1 MSEELKHIADMMF
14 EISGKNT
21 KEILEDFFDSLNK
34 IFKPLVGGLESE
46 YNYYIN
52 QKDIDDIIFDIGNY
66 SLNKIKENQFPSKVA
81 VGKDQIKVY
90 YSKIIELRNNVEI
103 KGVVYPEVL
112 NKEKLRVIF
121 DV

>member
-1 MSEELKHIADMMF
+1 MSEELNHIADMMF

-46 YNYYIN
+46 YNCYIN

-66 SLNKIKENQFPSKVA
+66 SLNKIKENQFPSKVD
-81 VGKDQIKVY
+81 VEKDQIKVY

-103 KGVVYPEVL
+103 KGVVYPKVL